1 MMKGSL
7 EVKSVSKL
15 SKTGGMKHI
24 VSIANL
30 PINKLQLV
38 NGKYC
43 YTINGQDSN
52 HEVKIK
58 LIFNKKIVDKRKSQ
72 GVDIGYIE
80 FTSNFVTIN
89 LSRVISLK
97 RIYKSGNSYQTSYS
111 NINSQNS
118 IIYEVSLTYKK
129 GYFES
134 IISPRVN
141 RTLDSQTQKAANR
154 GQRINNQTTSTSNKP
169 EKKPVGKNQTR
180 NIGTFTLPNR
190 VKIGSSSNPYAG
202 AIGRSPDDL
211 RHRDICQAD
220 SASYK
225 YSPNSDSLRPRNEFL
240 GGTGSNMHR

>member
-15 SKTGGMKHI
+15 CKTGGLKHL

-43 YTINGQDSN
+43 YTINGQDKN

-72 GVDIGYIE
+72 GVDIGSIE

-89 LSRVISLK
+89 LSRIISLNS
-97 RIYKSGNSYQTSYS
+97 IYKSSHSSYKTSYS
-111 NINSQNS
+111 NINSQNP

-129 GYFES
+129 GFFES
-134 IISPRVN
+134 TISSGNN
-141 RTLDSQTQKAANR
+141 RTLDSQTRKPGNR
-154 GQRINNQTTSTSNKP
+154 IINQTTRVSQKPVNKT
-169 EKKPVGKNQTR
+169 ESKKPGIFN
-180 NIGTFTLPNR
+180 LPNR
-190 VKIGSSSNPYAG
+190 VKIGSSTNPYAG
-202 AIGRSPDDL
+202 GNRLSPDDL

-220 SASYK
+220 SAPYK
-225 YSPNSDSLRPRNEFL
+225 YSPNSDSMRPKNELL

>member
-1 MMKGSL
+1 MKGSL

-38 NGKYC
+38 NGKYS
-43 YTINGQDSN
+43 YTINGQDGN

-58 LIFNKKIVDKRKSQ
+58 LIFSKKIVDKRKSQ

-80 FTSNFVTIN
+80 FASDFVTIN

-111 NINSQNS
+111 NINSQNP

-134 IISPRVN
+134 TISSKIN
-141 RTLDSQTQKAANR
+141 KTSASQTQATR
-154 GQRINNQTTSTSNKP
+154 DRTINQTKRVSQ
-169 EKKPVGKNQTR
+169 KPVSKTKTKQ
-180 NIGTFTLPNR
+180 P
-190 VKIGSSSNPYAG
+190 V
-202 AIGRSPDDL
+202 
-211 RHRDICQAD
+211 
-220 SASYK
+220 
-225 YSPNSDSLRPRNEFL
+225 FL
-240 GGTGSNMHR
+240 SFPTE